1 MWSLTHLCHIYTYVC
16 MCVCVCVCVYT
27 YTFYNSSS
35 ICISGEKSFQKKN
48 SFPGGPVVNNPP
60 ANVGD
65 MGLILGQGRSH
76 MGQGN

>member
-1 MWSLTHLCHIYTYVC
+1 MEFDPFMSYIY

-27 YTFYNSSS
+27 HTNFTTLPVYASV
-35 ICISGEKSFQKKN
+35 EKSLFKKKN